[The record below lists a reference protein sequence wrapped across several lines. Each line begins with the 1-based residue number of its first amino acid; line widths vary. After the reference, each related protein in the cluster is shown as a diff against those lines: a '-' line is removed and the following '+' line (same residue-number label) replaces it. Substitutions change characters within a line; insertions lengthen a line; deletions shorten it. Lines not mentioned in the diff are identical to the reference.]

1 MVLAEGPSIEPHL
14 LDGKLTQRPQP
25 VVRTVE
31 RQTRAADD
39 KDLSIKRQTRRMEEE
54 LIRRALDKSAGNRHN
69 ASKLLGISYRAL
81 LYKIKEFG
89 I

>member
-1 MVLAEGPSIEPHL
+1 
-14 LDGKLTQRPQP
+14 
-25 VVRTVE
+25 
-31 RQTRAADD
+31 
-39 KDLSIKRQTRRMEEE
+39 MEEE